1 MTGGIFELRS
11 GICAHNNDAGIAP
24 IWKPDHCSS
33 THLKN
38 HPAVQ
43 KLCRREGAV
52 VVGSSSC
59 PETPTVSFSGQSATR
74 SEPHKGRQVMQKL
87 LGKLHPALIL
97 SLHLIECFFWSCQ
110 SGYSKCFEGQILWS
124 IWTTRSH
131 MSKFHTKLCLFEV
144 ANQEQ
149 MLMKKSEP
157 W

>member
-11 GICAHNNDAGIAP
+11 GICAHNDAGIVS

-33 THLKN
+33 THFK
-38 HPAVQ
+38 PSSST

-52 VVGSSSC
+52 VVGSRSC

-87 LGKLHPALIL
+87 LRKLHPALIL

-110 SGYSKCFEGQILWS
+110 SGYTKCFESQILWS

-144 ANQEQ
+144 AIQER
-149 MLMKKSEP
+149 MLVKKSEP

>member
-1 MTGGIFELRS
+1 MTGGIFELKS
-11 GICAHNNDAGIAP
+11 GICAHNDAGIVS

-33 THLKN
+33 THFK
-38 HPAVQ
+38 PSSCT

-52 VVGSSSC
+52 VVGSRSC

-87 LGKLHPALIL
+87 LRKLHPALIL
-97 SLHLIECFFWSCQ
+97 SLHLIECFFWSCL

-124 IWTTRSH
+124 FEPRDRICQS
-131 MSKFHTKLCLFEV
+131 FIQNCACLKW
-144 ANQEQ
+144 QYRKRCWW
-149 MLMKKSEP
+149 KKSEP